1 MNEEQDIFILLKCV
15 ENQYAENMLDGDFYF
30 SRNRYFIDL
39 EEKQIDKGIG
49 DKQEGVWSRI
59 MNPQEDQVFI
69 ITEDGEE
76 LPLSFE
82 KGIVRHTHSNLKDC
96 PICCFTILSFKNDF
110 DINEKQNTL
119 TLKSEVVK
127 KLSEQFAGRDLIVFT
142 DIDEIIERIDTACN
156 RENLSRTRGKVTYY
170 DDENESH
177 PLPLEEVESN
187 PARKLLYKR
196 KFFEFQKEFR
206 YILKKPQNKD
216 MLLNIGNIRDIAYN
230 LGKIK
235 AGEFQINIHYSKEA
249 IV

>member
-1 MNEEQDIFILLKCV
+1 MTEGQDIFILLKCV
-15 ENQYAENMLDGDFYF
+15 ESQYAENMLDGDFYF
-30 SRNRYFIDL
+30 SRNRNFIDL

-49 DKQEGVWSRI
+49 DKREGVWSRI
-59 MNPQEDQVFI
+59 MNPQEDHAFI

-96 PICCFTILSFKNDF
+96 PICCFTMLSFKNDF

-142 DIDEIIERIDTACN
+142 DMDEFIERMDRACK
-156 RENLSRTRGKVTYY
+156 REDLSRMRGKVTYY
-170 DDENESH
+170 DDETESH
-177 PLPLEEVESN
+177 PLSLEEVESN

-206 YILKKPQNKD
+206 YILKKPQDNNI
-216 MLLNIGNIRDIAYN
+216 LLNIGNIRDIAYN
-230 LGKIK
+230 LGKIQ
-235 AGEFQINIHYSKEA
+235 AGKFQISIKYSKETMA
-249 IV
+249 